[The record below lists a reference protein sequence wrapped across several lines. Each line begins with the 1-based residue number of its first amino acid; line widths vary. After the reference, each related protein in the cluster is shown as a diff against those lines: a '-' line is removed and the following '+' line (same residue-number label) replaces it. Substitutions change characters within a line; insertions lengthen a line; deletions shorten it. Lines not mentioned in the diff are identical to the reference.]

1 MLTGVHDNQHPP
13 EYPYTRALSAHSA
26 VIQLYARS
34 GQLPS
39 AETLES
45 RGKIGSCLCRL
56 GCDAVESMHHV
67 FVDCGHFADRRMNT
81 DRRLI
86 LNAAKSLFVDDAAV
100 WPLKISQYYLG
111 RIPSIQTYVTSGMLP
126 DMVKRRKLT
135 SHLASDW
142 HMCSIRLAGRI
153 FGSIQRT
160 MAARAALI

>member
-1 MLTGVHDNQHPP
+1 
-13 EYPYTRALSAHSA
+13 
-26 VIQLYARS
+26 
-34 GQLPS
+34 
-39 AETLES
+39 
-45 RGKIGSCLCRL
+45 
-56 GCDAVESMHHV
+56 MHHV
-67 FVDCGHFADRRMNT
+67 FVDCDHFTDWWSDARDELVTQTEQKLEEVGIVNT
-81 DRRLI
+81 DRWLI

-160 MAARAALI
+160 MAAWAALI